1 MNIGTNHASTDTQ
14 SRQPTVQRLDALS
27 PSLVE
32 AIRRIPAHDQARSPQ
47 ALLARRPARI
57 FTDPAHFALEQR
69 SIFKRYPVPVGVSAQ
84 LPGPQMVQAITA
96 YGLPLLLT
104 RNAAGEAKVF
114 LNVCRHKGSVLVERK
129 DAFKGGRLSCPYH
142 AWTYS
147 IDGSLVGVPRQDVFA
162 GLKKEEHGLVR
173 LPAQE
178 RGGLIWAALDRGA
191 AADFSLI
198 NDELVADWESLNLPR
213 LHLYG
218 HKTFELNAN
227 WKLVIEPF
235 LEGYHV
241 QRLHAATVGPLF
253 ADVPTV
259 SSILGDHVRQVSGKA
274 DFVPQR
280 LEDPSESIHKT
291 VTITYLAFP
300 NVSVITSPYYVSVM
314 LIQPLAANRTSVQYF
329 MLTRDPADNDKA
341 RELFSRSYEMI
352 LNVFGN
358 EDFRAACIS
367 QTGLESGALEELVYG
382 GLESQIPAFY
392 EIIERHLDAR

>member
-1 MNIGTNHASTDTQ
+1 MNTGTAAAPNAAST
-14 SRQPTVQRLDALS
+14 RQPTVQPLESLS
-27 PSLVE
+27 PSLIE
-32 AIRRIPAHDQARSPQ
+32 AIRRIPAHDQARAP
-47 ALLARRPARI
+47 APLLARRPARL
-57 FTDPAHFALEQR
+57 FTDPAHFEREQR
-69 SIFKRYPVPVGVSAQ
+69 ALFKRYAVPVGVSAQ
-84 LPGPQMVQAITA
+84 LPGPQTAQAISA
-96 YGLPLLLT
+96 HGLPLLLT
-104 RNAAGEAKVF
+104 RNAQGELKVF
-114 LNVCRHKGSVLVERK
+114 LNVCRHKGSILVERR
-129 DAFKGGRLSCPYH
+129 DVFKAGRVSCPYH
-142 AWTYS
+142 AWTFS
-147 IDGSLVGVPRQDVFA
+147 IDGALVGVPRQEVFA
-162 GLKKEEHGLVR
+162 GLKKDEHGLVR
-173 LPAQE
+173 LPARE
-178 RGGLIWAALDRGA
+178 IGGLIWVMLDRDA
-191 AADFSLI
+191 EPDFSRV
-198 NDELVADWESLNLPR
+198 NDALVADWESLNLPR

-218 HKTFELNAN
+218 HKTFELDAN

-259 SSILGDHVRQVSGKA
+259 STVLGDHVRQVSGKA
-274 DFVPQR
+274 DFSPDQ
-280 LEDPSESIHKT
+280 LDAAGENIHKT

-314 LIQPLAANRTSVQYF
+314 LVQPRAANRSTVQYF

-367 QTGLESGALEELVYG
+367 QTGLESGAVPELVYG

-392 EIIERHLDAR
+392 DILERHLGQ

>member
-1 MNIGTNHASTDTQ
+1 MNIGTEPTPPAAQAS
-14 SRQPTVQRLDALS
+14 QPTIQVLDSLS
-27 PSLVE
+27 PGLIE
-32 AIRRIPAHDQARSPQ
+32 AIRRIPGHDQARAPK
-47 ALLARRPARI
+47 AILARRPARI
-57 FTDPAHFALEQR
+57 FTDPAHYELERQAIFER
-69 SIFKRYPVPVGVSAQ
+69 SPVPVGVSAQ
-84 LPGPQMVQAITA
+84 LPAPQMAQAVQA
-96 YGLPLLLT
+96 YGRPLLLT
-104 RNAAGEAKVF
+104 RNAKGEVSVF
-114 LNVCRHKGSVLVERK
+114 LNVCRHKGSLLVERK
-129 DAFKGGRLSCPYH
+129 EAFKAGRFSCPYH

-147 IDGSLVGVPRQDVFA
+147 IDGKLVGVPRQEVFA
-162 GLKKEEHGLVR
+162 DLKKDQHDLVR

-178 RGGLIWAALDRGA
+178 RGGLIWAVLDREA
-191 AADFSLI
+191 PADFSGI

-218 HKTFELNAN
+218 HKSFELNAN

-259 SSILGDHVRQVSGKA
+259 SSLLGDHVRQVSGKA
-274 DFVPQR
+274 DFTPEQ
-280 LEDPSESIHKT
+280 LENTGDSIHKT

-314 LIQPLAANRTSVQYF
+314 LIQPSAVNRTTVNYY

-341 RELFSRSYEMI
+341 RELFGRSYEMV

-358 EDFRAACIS
+358 EDFRAAAIS
-367 QTGLESGALEELVYG
+367 QTGLESGAVEELVYG
-382 GLESQIPAFY
+382 GLESQIPVFY
-392 EIIERHLDAR
+392 EVVERHLGAR

>member
-1 MNIGTNHASTDTQ
+1 MNIGTQPSASLATQ
-14 SRQPTVQRLDALS
+14 GPQPTVQVLDSLS

-32 AIRRIPAHDQARSPQ
+32 AIRRIPAHDQAKAPQ
-47 ALLARRPARI
+47 AILARRPARI
-57 FTDPAHFALEQR
+57 FTDPEHFELERR
-69 SIFKRYPVPVGVSAQ
+69 SIFERCPVPVGVSAQ
-84 LPGPQMVQAITA
+84 LPAPNMAQAISA
-96 YGLPLLLT
+96 YGRPLLLT
-104 RNAAGEAKVF
+104 RNAKGEVNVF
-114 LNVCRHKGSVLVERK
+114 LNVCRHKGSVLVERQ
-129 DAFKGGRLSCPYH
+129 DAFKAGRISCPYH

-147 IDGSLVGVPRQDVFA
+147 VDGKLVGVPRQEVFA
-162 GLKKEEHGLVR
+162 DLKKDQHDLVR

-178 RGGLIWAALDRGA
+178 RGGLIWAMLDRKA
-191 AADFSLI
+191 PADFSKI
-198 NDELVADWESLNLPR
+198 NDELIADWESLNLPR

-218 HKTFELNAN
+218 HKTFELDAN

-259 SSILGDHVRQVSGKA
+259 SSLLGDHVRQVSGKA
-274 DFVPQR
+274 DFTPQQ
-280 LEDPSESIHKT
+280 LEGAGDSIHKT

-314 LIQPLAANRTSVQYF
+314 LIQPRAVNRTTVHYF

-341 RELFSRSYEMI
+341 RELFGRSFEMI

-358 EDFRAACIS
+358 EDFRAASIS
-367 QTGLESGALEELVYG
+367 QTGLESGAIEELVYG
-382 GLESQIPAFY
+382 GLESQIPVFY
-392 EIIERHLDAR
+392 DVVERHLD